1 MQPRIKIKNIKKVGG
16 AETPSTFNDIN
27 GKSNHTAYAE
37 KLHGFGSY
45 AGSSLYSV
53 DKEAYDLDVKRNDVI
68 RNKYTTE
75 EELQKQRAKN
85 QTVAEQF
92 FNFLEQAVLGEVVLG
107 SAKGLIDIADVVYNG
122 IAEIGAAIKGEEREN
137 DYTNPIS
144 LFLEN
149 LKEQNKERFAIHQAN
164 PGKAFDVGDSGW
176 WFNGLTTVATT
187 ASLLIPTMVTS
198 KGLSL
203 LGKSMKMA
211 RLRKAGASNAAI
223 ARMVD
228 APSRISTNLAK
239 AFGSTTPYRSGQ
251 MLDLAGAIGFNA
263 VTQRTIENWQEAREV
278 YKSTYDEALDRYK
291 NLTES
296 QKATFFANNPDLL
309 NKTDEQIAEYIASSS
324 ASKTF
329 WNDYAMLLMDIPQF
343 AGISAMWRGLRNK
356 AITGNLDLV
365 NRNLTKRLAAGS
377 VTAGVA
383 GKSLTEATELGKA
396 ILSGNGDDLIKN
408 NFINR
413 IKTSFRRPL
422 TAFGALELGEGIEEG
437 YQGIQIEKG
446 KEVADLIFSPNT
458 PTRTIESYLSDPQIW
473 DQAFWGVIGGIGF
486 KAVGRGL
493 GNLERKIKDK
503 ANKDSMSEQ
512 DYAKSRL
519 TDEKIRELE
528 LLGRYNTLQELSTN
542 LEILNQNKNPYK
554 RTEDGKDYATVTE
567 EEADA
572 IRSTIVQDFITKL
585 TLDAVDAGNYELLVE
600 FVSAPEFT
608 KYLKDAGVYD
618 SLTAKLNSTLL
629 DKMAVIE
636 DRYRRYLSQ
645 SLEYS
650 SNENPWVANLIARL
664 ATRKSL
670 TVDDINAQLGDI
682 EKDLDV
688 AAEYLNASEIEYY
701 SKVVDDIKQNYIKI
715 TEAYQ
720 NGRITRQAY
729 DAYIDDFKD
738 ELKTLHESSTVHI
751 GFDSKYS
758 NILALA
764 DGRDFNVGDTINEF
778 LQAYN
783 DTKQKHPEL
792 YKKTA
797 ENTPNKEQQE
807 LLKKKLNLTY
817 LAAKHKASIPK
828 TDKEFKKVYD
838 EFERH
843 IVETAKKKYENAK
856 ELVKKYIQEADNVDV
871 AMDNIMKNE
880 NLEKEVSDALDLLK
894 IGYDKTA
901 DLWQDLMADAV
912 ITSYARQ
919 AAQQKEQQT
928 VVNGQQVQDPNV
940 AKEATEIINAAK
952 AAENGATPPPPVTQ
966 PTPQPI
972 PSTGGGQQAAPSP
985 QTPQT
990 TPEPQAP
997 STPELAP
1004 TPEKK
1009 VRDDVPVPK
1018 IDPVGLI
1025 ANKVNSYILKN
1036 IKGDI
1041 GVYISD
1047 IIENESINRDTYNQL
1062 FALLKDYVSN
1072 EIASVDEQTLAKGI
1086 NHGIG
1091 LFLQLKI
1098 SALQRANKDST
1109 KEFKIAQLLLDKNNL
1124 ASEFGVINILP
1135 VEERHN
1141 YIFEALYNYLS
1152 NTGQPIE
1159 DKTVINLTGLFKTII
1174 EMNPDVT
1181 YYQLLDVYKVLD
1193 PYINKGITSTID
1205 GKTVTII
1212 FDTASKALYNK
1223 GFDTFLIAGVN
1234 SEKFTDKVNVQGLRM
1249 ALPDKK
1255 NREAAEKIIEKIR
1268 SGKIKNPKI
1277 RLESNA
1283 GSFEGTLSIMYTNEK
1298 GERTELGRIP
1308 RVEKITDEKGV
1319 SYIKN
1324 IHSTG
1329 LMFVFNDA
1337 NGEIESN
1344 FDDLFD
1350 LLQLA
1355 QDNRRLGQDHEYI
1368 PLLEMIERYETGGTI
1383 TAQDWQTLMSLDV
1396 VRNLYEAG
1404 LVRERVDENSRTF
1417 DVVNGGIVLEFNGF
1431 KDYKPNEGTDS
1442 EKATKIIKYLANVPK
1457 TREGL
1462 LDLNNIWNHYA
1473 QYRQYVYDN
1482 YTEVYTAQ
1490 ESLAKGEFVDIS
1502 LTAADESLYQVGTEA
1517 MPVKNIVGDRYDEF
1531 PIFRVNEFGQGIT
1544 EDGQTV
1550 KSSPIFAGK
1559 IGIVFERGNTPF
1571 TSIVE
1576 NRRVIDTT
1584 STIVDDLRKELK
1596 TIISGLLN
1604 KEEGYS
1610 FEEVAEKL
1618 TKLLSGNVKFKLF
1631 SRIVV
1636 SNNQGIITVKPYV
1649 DLTETDNP
1657 NDVDKLLII
1666 NKYGS
1671 DADRVAAQ
1679 KPGAK
1684 IVEKPYIGTKK
1695 AGENYQFHRTYDEAK
1710 ADAIV
1715 DSILEHIKFNLSDI
1729 TFSASEITKA
1739 NNPYFYKEDGKL
1751 IVDIGGTKREYSS
1764 YAELLYREDAISSN
1778 VTFSE
1783 VGAALAVPDS
1793 RSQGIPIAITKRKV
1807 DKQLSVKSKR
1817 NLTQLIEAARK
1828 RKDRKMTTLELLEAV
1843 GLEGLES
1850 LLFTGEWYEVGTTPY
1865 DLVDN
1870 SISVMTKAQI
1880 EKRPGAFFMYD
1891 ADTDTTYINPNKF
1904 KNISIDTN
1912 VKLEVIRGLLH
1923 ERLHKL
1929 FAQAE
1934 EGHPLRRAQIVKE
1947 LLDTYR
1953 LFRNRLANETNNPLA
1968 KPINEQFKAFLDKYT
1983 LVNDSLYIDGKP
1995 AKEVDTLLFVEEWLV
2010 ESFTQPAI
2018 MQFNNEKEVTTA
2030 NVENIKEENKTIFQK
2045 IIDCVIKLFNIIS
2058 KTLKT
2063 NRIKIKNNT
2072 ILAKQYLLLSKE
2084 ITAIQNEET
2093 VTTEEEKTGEETKG
2107 DSNLSPVEGMA
2118 PNEPNPPQSKEP
2130 DATPPSEPAPAEPAT
2145 KPKRTFEKRKKNFD
2159 LTDEVESA
2167 YPMITYDV
2175 ETKEDALIESS
2186 THAPI
2191 VNPFGVITI
2200 NNMNEF
2206 ADLFS
2211 EADKLKIATMIENGE
2226 VNYLCQ

>member
-1 MQPRIKIKNIKKVGG
+1 MKPIIKITSVKKVGG

-27 GKSNHTAYAE
+27 GKSNNSAYARM
-37 KLHGFGSY
+37 LQGFTSY
-45 AGSSLYSV
+45 AGSSLYNV
-53 DKEAYDLDVKRNDVI
+53 DKESYDLDVKRNDVI

-85 QTVAEQF
+85 QSIGEQF
-92 FNFLEQAVLGEVVLG
+92 FNFLEQAVVGEVILG
-107 SAKGLIDIADVVYNG
+107 SVKGLTDIADMVYNG
-122 IAEIGAAIKGEEREN
+122 IAEISSAIKGEERLN

-149 LKEQNKERFAIHQAN
+149 LKKQNEERFAIHQAN
-164 PGKAFDVGDSGW
+164 PGQSFALGDSGW
-176 WFNGLTTVATT
+176 WFNGLTTIAST
-187 ASLLIPTMVTS
+187 ASLLIPTLTVS

-203 LGKSMKMA
+203 VGKGMKMA
-211 RLRKAGASNAAI
+211 RLRKAGASVSAAN
-223 ARMVD
+223 RMIN
-228 APSRISTNLAK
+228 APSRVSTGLAK
-239 AFGSTTPYRSGQ
+239 ALGSTTPYRTGK
-251 MLDLAGAIGFNA
+251 MIDLAGQIGFNA
-263 VTQRTIENWQEAREV
+263 VAQRSIENWQEAREV
-278 YKSTYDEALDRYK
+278 YNSTYEDALNRYKALD
-291 NLTES
+291 EQ
-296 QKATFFANNPDLL
+296 QKVTFFANNPNLL
-309 NKTDEQIAEYIASSS
+309 GKSDEEIAEYIASSS

-329 WNDYAMLLMDIPQF
+329 WNDYWMLLMDIPQF
-343 AGISAMWRGLRNK
+343 AGISAMWRGVRNK

-365 NRNLTKRLAAGS
+365 NRNAAKRLGAGVS
-377 VTAGVA
+377 AGVA
-383 GKSLTEATELGKA
+383 GKNLTEATELGKT
-396 ILSGNGDDLIKN
+396 ILSGNSDDLIKN

-413 IKTSFRRPL
+413 IKSSFRRPL
-422 TAFGALELGEGIEEG
+422 TAFGALELTEGIEEG

-446 KEVADLIFSPNT
+446 KEIADLIFDPNT
-458 PTRTIESYLSDPQIW
+458 PERTLDSYLSDPQIW

-486 KAVGRGL
+486 KAVGQGL

-503 ANKDSMSEQ
+503 ANKDLMSEE

-528 LLGRYNTLQELSTN
+528 ILGRYNTLQEVSTN
-542 LEILNQNKNPYK
+542 FELLNQNKNPYK

-567 EEADA
+567 EEDDA
-572 IRSTIVQDFITKL
+572 IRSTIALDFITKL
-585 TLDAVDAGNYELLVE
+585 TLDAVDAGNYELLTE
-600 FVSAPEFT
+600 FVKAPEFT

-618 SLTAKLNSTLL
+618 SLTAKLNTTLL

-645 SLEYS
+645 SIEYS

-664 ATRKSL
+664 STRKSL
-670 TVDDINAQLGDI
+670 TVDDLLSQINDV
-682 EKDLDV
+682 ERDLDV
-688 AAEYLNASEIEYY
+688 ATEYLNNEEWNYY
-701 SKVVDDIKQNYIKI
+701 KKVLFDLDDRYQKI
-715 TEAYQ
+715 TQGYVD
-720 NGRITRQAY
+720 GKITKQAY
-729 DAYIDDFKD
+729 DAYLDDFKE
-738 ELKTLHESSTVHI
+738 ELKIIRNSATLHIPISNDYSTISSM
-751 GFDSKYS
+751 DSGK
-758 NILALA
+758 
-764 DGRDFNVGDTINEF
+764 DFNVGDTISDLFKAFDDIKKENPTIYETNEE
-778 LQAYN
+778 
-783 DTKQKHPEL
+783 TK
-792 YKKTA
+792 
-797 ENTPNKEQQE
+797 PNKKQQE
-807 LLKKKLNLTY
+807 LTRKKINLSY
-817 LAAKHKASIPK
+817 LADKHEAAIPK
-828 TDKEFKKVYD
+828 TDKQFKKLYD
-838 EFERH
+838 EFEKH

-856 ELVKKYIQEADNVDV
+856 ELIKKYIQEADNVDV

-880 NLEKEVSDALDLLK
+880 NLEKEVYDALDLLK

-912 ITSYARQ
+912 LTSYARQ
-919 AAQQKEQQT
+919 AAQEREQQT
-928 VVNGQQVQDPNV
+928 IVDGQKVQDPN
-940 AKEATEIINAAK
+940 ASKEAAEVINAAR

-972 PSTGGGQQAAPSP
+972 SSTGGGQQATPSP
-985 QTPQT
+985 QIPQAK
-990 TPEPQAP
+990 PEPQAP
-997 STPELAP
+997 STPELVP

-1018 IDPVGLI
+1018 IDPVAII

-1036 IKGDI
+1036 IKGDVGI
-1041 GVYISD
+1041 YISD
-1047 IIENESINRDTYNQL
+1047 IIENESINRETYNQL
-1062 FALLKDYVSN
+1062 FTLLKDFVSN
-1072 EIASVDEQTLAKGI
+1072 EISSVDEQTLAKGI

-1109 KEFKIAQLLLDKNNL
+1109 KEFKIAKLLLDKNNL

-1141 YIFEALYNYLS
+1141 YIFEALYNYLN

-1159 DKTVINLTGLFKTII
+1159 DKTVINLTGLFRTII
-1174 EMNPDVT
+1174 ETNPDVS

-1193 PYINKGITSTID
+1193 PYINKGITSTIN

-1212 FDTASKALYNK
+1212 FDAASKVLYNK

-1249 ALPDKK
+1249 ALPNKK
-1255 NREAAEKIIEKIR
+1255 DRENAEKIIEKIR

-1277 RLESNA
+1277 RLESNT
-1283 GSFEGTLSIMYTNEK
+1283 GSFEGTLSIIYTNEK

-1442 EKATKIIKYLANVPK
+1442 EKATKIIKYLANVPR

-1502 LTAADESLYQVGTEA
+1502 LTAADESLYQVGTEP

-1684 IVEKPYIGTKK
+1684 IIEKPYIGTKK

-1870 SISVMTKAQI
+1870 SISVMTKDQV
-1880 EKRPGAFFMYD
+1880 KKHPNAFFIYN
-1891 ADTDTTYINPNKF
+1891 AETDITYINPNKF
-1904 KNISIDTN
+1904 KNISIDSN
-1912 VKLEVIRGLLH
+1912 IKVEVIRGLVH

-1934 EGHPLRRAQIVKE
+1934 EGNPLRKAEIVKE
-1947 LLDTYR
+1947 LLDTYS
-1953 LFRNRLANETNNPLA
+1953 LFRNRLANETNNALA
-1968 KPINEQFKAFLDKYT
+1968 KAINEQFKPFLDKYT
-1983 LVNDSLYIDGKP
+1983 IVNNSLYIDGKP
-1995 AKEVDTLLFVEEWLV
+1995 AKEIDTLLFVEEWLV
-2010 ESFTQPAI
+2010 ESFTQPAL

-2093 VTTEEEKTGEETKG
+2093 VTSEEEKTGEETKG
-2107 DSNLSPVEGMA
+2107 DSNLPPVEGMA
-2118 PNEPNPPQSKEP
+2118 PNEPNPPQTKEP
-2130 DATPPSEPAPAEPAT
+2130 DVTPPSEPAPAEPVT
-2145 KPKRTFEKRKKNFD
+2145 KPKRTFEKHKKNFD